1 MTIPAKYLAKC
12 LALIMALGLGPAIM
26 LAQDSS
32 KLGFSPKDK
41 KAFDD
46 AVASADMTLYFG
58 IALGGAGV
66 LFLIIGVIYQLR
78 KKKKSPAA

>member
-1 MTIPAKYLAKC
+1 MTLPAKYLAMIIT
-12 LALIMALGLGPAIM
+12 LVLSPALM
-26 LAQDSS
+26 LAQDSN

-58 IALGGAGV
+58 IALVGAGV
-66 LFLIIGVIYQLR
+66 LFLIVGVVYQLR
-78 KKKKSPAA
+78 KKKSPAA